1 MDLLGWGSLVILFI
15 GGWYVYNKT
24 YRCIHGHH
32 LAHSNHSLH
41 PTPTHPLPHPL
52 LLSPRSFLS
61 ASVYQE
67 YEDKN
72 PIARLL
78 FAAVFAFSS
87 SLLELLIFEIL
98 DISSQATRQYLWRF
112 DLVCLLLLLLIILP
126 FLHSYLTLLEKQRRP
141 VTAAA
146 GATIVLLLF
155 SFGFWKVLSNKAVIS
170 SIVAAAAANN
180 NNTAAFADNSS
191 MLQSST
197 PPSLL
202 LDAIGRVGVLGVAL
216 VAIVSG
222 YGSVSVPYSYI
233 SIFIRPVDSAEIVA
247 LESQLR
253 HTMDFITSKKKGIVL
268 AKREQ
273 QRMLMNKSGGGE
285 GDNNASSGSNNSGV
299 LSFFTSIVGRSK
311 KDPGRIAAALEAE
324 VAGMENLKAAL
335 LSDLIELRNERQRA
349 MAAKTIWGHITNLL
363 GYILSLYCIY
373 RMFASSRALLFGED
387 ASSDPV
393 SKSLAVILRL
403 SSGGALRIDVAA
415 FSQYLTMIFVGFIS
429 ISSLRGFMGQV
440 QRLFSSF
447 LALGVVGGGGR
458 SGHTGL
464 VLLLSELLG
473 FYAVSTLL
481 LLRRQL
487 PVKYRQVVSDAIGGQ
502 LEFDVF
508 QTRFHTFFL
517 VSALFSL
524 MLFYSQV
531 KRTRAEALDRLPVY
545 IGLHSSSMK

>member
-1 MDLLGWGSLVILFI
+1 M
-15 GGWYVYNKT
+15 
-24 YRCIHGHH
+24 
-32 LAHSNHSLH
+32 
-41 PTPTHPLPHPL
+41 
-52 LLSPRSFLS
+52 
-61 ASVYQE
+61 
-67 YEDKN
+67 
-72 PIARLL
+72 
-78 FAAVFAFSS
+78 
-87 SLLELLIFEIL
+87 
-98 DISSQATRQYLWRF
+98 
-112 DLVCLLLLLLIILP
+112 
-126 FLHSYLTLLEKQRRP
+126 
-141 VTAAA
+141 TAAA
-146 GATIVLLLF
+146 GATVVLALF

-170 SIVAAAAANN
+170 SIVAAAAAAAAASNN
-180 NNTAAFADNSS
+180 NAALADSS
-191 MLQSST
+191 SILLVSSP

-233 SIFIRPVDSAEIVA
+233 SMFIRPVDSAEIVA

-273 QRMLMNKSGGGE
+273 QRMLMNSSEGGG
-285 GDNNASSGSNNSGV
+285 GGGGGNGSWSGRSNSGSSSGV
-299 LSFFTSIVGRSK
+299 LGFFTSIVVGRLK
-311 KDPGRIAAALEAE
+311 KENPGRTAATLEAE

-363 GYILSLYCIY
+363 GYVLSLYCVY

-403 SSGGALRIDVAA
+403 FSGGTLRIDVAA

-429 ISSLRGFMGQV
+429 VSSLRGFMGQV

-447 LALGVVGGGGR
+447 LALGVAGGGGW

-487 PVKYRQVVSDAIGGQ
+487 PVKYRQVVSDAIGGE

-517 VSALFSL
+517 VSAVFSL

-531 KRTRAEALDRLPVY
+531 KRTKAEALDRLPVY